1 LITIDMGAAPGAG
14 LGPPLAAAV
23 ARHLPRD
30 FNAFRRQHRIDD
42 AVRIPPPVTTVVTAA
57 QRLSIHLKGA
67 RRLFQH
73 DPPNHIRIRQGDTA
87 MNAFAARYHTATIEG
102 LEVFYR
108 EAGDP
113 ANPTLILLHGF
124 PSSSHMFRNLI
135 NSLADQYHLVAPD
148 HIGFGRSAMPTTT
161 QFEYSFDHLTEITE
175 KLIEHLGLQRFA
187 LYIHDYGA
195 PIGLRIASR
204 RPERITAL
212 ITQSGNAYME
222 GFTPFWDILFAHAK
236 DRGPNEEGV
245 REKFTETTTHWQYT
259 HGVPADRLDR
269 IAPEAW
275 MLDQLGLDRKDND
288 AIQLQLFWDY
298 QFNLDGYPAFQEY
311 FRKYQPPLLV
321 TWGKNDEIFGA
332 PGAEAFRRDFPNGEF
347 HLLDAGH
354 FALETHGEEISGY
367 IRDFLPRALSAA
379 PAVASA

>member
-1 LITIDMGAAPGAG
+1 MS
-14 LGPPLAAAV
+14 V
-23 ARHLPRD
+23 
-30 FNAFRRQHRIDD
+30 
-42 AVRIPPPVTTVVTAA
+42 
-57 QRLSIHLKGA
+57 
-67 RRLFQH
+67 
-73 DPPNHIRIRQGDTA
+73 
-87 MNAFAARYHTATIEG
+87 FATRYNTATIEG

-113 ANPTLILLHGF
+113 SNPTLLLLHGF

-135 NSLADQYHLVAPD
+135 SSLADDYHLVAPD
-148 HIGFGRSAMPTTT
+148 HIGFGRTAMPTTT
-161 QFEYSFDHLTEITE
+161 QFTYSFDRLTEITE
-175 KLIEHLGLQRFA
+175 GLIEHLELQRFA

-212 ITQSGNAYME
+212 ITQSGNAYLE

-236 DRGPNEEGV
+236 DRAANEDGV
-245 REKFTETTTHWQYT
+245 REKFTPETTYWQYT

-269 IAPEAW
+269 IAPETW
-275 MLDQLGLDRKDND
+275 QLDQLGLDRKDND

-311 FRKYQPPLLV
+311 FRNHQPPLLV
-321 TWGKNDEIFGA
+321 IWGKNDEIFGA

-367 IRDFLPRALSAA
+367 IRDFLPRALATAPVTAA
-379 PAVASA
+379 TN